1 MNQKLN
7 DLILKEKMST
17 NPSKSKI
24 LFLQNAL
31 DKGLSIEGFRN
42 SGHIVTK
49 EDFLKQFVTP
59 PQLEKHST
67 DIMEYFDGSYIQ
79 MFSDGLYGIY
89 DENNFMYMSYK
100 LNDIEE
106 VLFKRFNNE

>member
-17 NPSKSKI
+17 NPNKSKI
-24 LFLQNAL
+24 LFLQNAM

-42 SGHIVTK
+42 SGRIVTK
-49 EDFLKQFVTP
+49 EDFLKQFVIP
-59 PQLEKHST
+59 PQLEKSST
-67 DIMEYFDGSYIQ
+67 DVMEYFDGSYIQ
-79 MFSDGLYGIY
+79 MFPDGLYGIY
-89 DENNFMYMSYK
+89 DESGFMYMSHK